1 VTRAGARPNAGRA
14 ARRQRGATLFV
25 VVVILIAVA
34 WFAMTGFRISGQHL
48 QLVGNDQAQ
57 RHVAAAAQ
65 RAIEQ
70 TISSNAFTKDPA
82 AVAAAPI
89 HTDVDGD
96 GTDDFTATLAPAPK
110 CYRVR
115 AIKTSELDVALA
127 GDRQCLISSGGNGV
141 LIERPG
147 AAPPSGDSLCAN
159 SEWNV
164 AAAVAEP
171 GSGATVT
178 VHQGVG
184 IRVAKTDAKN
194 FCK

>member
-1 VTRAGARPNAGRA
+1 MSTPARAGRSRD
-14 ARRQRGATLFV
+14 QRGATLFV
-25 VVVILIAVA
+25 VVIILIAVA
-34 WFAMTGFRISGQHL
+34 WFALTGFRISGQHL
-48 QLVGNDQAQ
+48 QLVGNNQAHQ
-57 RHVAAAAQ
+57 HIAAAAQ
-65 RAIEQ
+65 RAIEE

-82 AVAAAPI
+82 AVAASPI
-89 HTDVDGD
+89 ATDIDGD
-96 GTDDFTATLAPAPK
+96 GIDDFTATLAPAPK

-115 AIKTSELDVALA
+115 PIKTSELDITLA
-127 GDRQCLISSGGNGV
+127 GDRQCLLSSGGNGI

-164 AAAVAEP
+164 AAAVNEA

-178 VHQGVG
+178 INQGVG
-184 IRVAKTDAKN
+184 IRVAKTDAQN